1 MSLLGSKND
10 VGMWFILI
18 QAISSYSQTVKH
30 LHLLFERYLSHV
42 LVLVTVGCGF
52 QQNNIPEENDEH
64 LYNNNDDNIM

>member
-10 VGMWFILI
+10 VGMWFILL
-18 QAISSYSQTVKH
+18 QAISSYSQTVKY

-52 QQNNIPEENDEH
+52 QQNNNIPEENDEH
-64 LYNNNDDNIM
+64 LNDDNIM